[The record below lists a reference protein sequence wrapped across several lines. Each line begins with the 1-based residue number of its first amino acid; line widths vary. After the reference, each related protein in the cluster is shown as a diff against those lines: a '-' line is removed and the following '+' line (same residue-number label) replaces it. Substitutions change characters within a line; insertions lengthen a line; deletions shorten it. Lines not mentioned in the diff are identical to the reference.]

1 MSGIT
6 RSRVKYEK
14 ICKHCTVNFTVPEY
28 RKETALYCSRKC
40 LALGSRTQVTSNCA
54 ICDKKFT
61 HLASR
66 ANKAKYC
73 STKCYNK
80 SQIGKGLTTY
90 QCQHCHVN
98 FQDSLSTKRKYCSKQ
113 CTNKSSKKTFVAK
126 FSTVRKMML
135 SRGMIKQCNR
145 CGFNQYP
152 LILGVHHKDRNRN
165 NNELSNLEVLCPN
178 CHSIEH
184 GKHTPHGFV
193 E

>member
-1 MSGIT
+1 MSGTI
-6 RSRVKYEK
+6 RSRIKYEK
-14 ICKHCTVNFTVPEY
+14 TCKHCTSIFTVPEY

-40 LALGSRTQVTSNCA
+40 LGFGSRTQITSDCSVCNT
-54 ICDKKFT
+54 KFT

-80 SQIGKGLTTY
+80 SQINKGLTTY
-90 QCQHCHVN
+90 ECQHCHIK
-98 FQDSLSTKRKYCSKQ
+98 FQDSKSTKRKYCSKQ
-113 CTNKSSKKTFVAK
+113 CTNKASKETFIAK

-135 SRGMIKQCNR
+135 ARGMINQCAR
-145 CGFNQYP
+145 CSFNKYP
-152 LILGVHHKDRNRN
+152 LILGVHHKDRNRKN
-165 NNELSNLEVLCPN
+165 NDLSNLEVLCPN

-184 GKHTPHGFV
+184 MKHTPHGFI